1 MPCECDATGRVGAGA
16 NNLRGWMVF
25 AGCAAVD
32 GVLWRRARRR
42 CLPGVPV
49 QLRKVAPPVGVG
61 SGANVTPLGVLAVG
75 TLRGASCDTGGMTGV
90 ALASISGGA
99 GMGTIGTTLRAGSVV
114 LDVRSVRSE
123 AGMRVGSA
131 IDVMTLVSCVR
142 MAW

>member
-1 MPCECDATGRVGAGA
+1 
-16 NNLRGWMVF
+16 
-25 AGCAAVD
+25 
-32 GVLWRRARRR
+32 
-42 CLPGVPV
+42 
-49 QLRKVAPPVGVG
+49 
-61 SGANVTPLGVLAVG
+61 
-75 TLRGASCDTGGMTGV
+75 MTGV

-114 LDVRSVRSE
+114 LDVRSVRSA